1 LQFVRRFRGTGS
13 GLPSFPAPPS
23 SSTPPDVATKISEI
37 QAKVTHLEQV
47 VHGSYRSSSVAH
59 NLDATVRDVQGQL
72 KLLQQRITGNGV
84 QIGTKVFQSFEDVK
98 VWVRTHLPNRR
109 YGLFV
114 DGVSLLDFISAANH
128 TDTEKTFTAF
138 HNQQKTG
145 FASMYE
151 ARIALSTQHLFPM
164 VFGRVT
170 TPNLD
175 DCEYL
180 PALPDA
186 NRWDSGTTGLRYQID
201 KSLID
206 ITVQVESAID
216 TILLDS
222 LEARQIAMECL
233 IESKRFIA
241 ELCHFISQDY
251 SKWLHRGHSSKEAWK
266 ITSVCVRR
274 VFESLHSERI
284 VARDI
289 LDQTDPDFCTAKY
302 LWATWKAHT
311 VMSSYLKSRFYE
323 HQSITAVISRH
334 LADNFVK
341 HDDKVGPRLAVLEKT
356 MEKTT
361 KSVQHMESTL
371 KDLER
376 QVSAMDKVLKGL
388 GPKVDRLEHRQN
400 NRDRNDAKN
409 GGRGGGAQG

>member
-1 LQFVRRFRGTGS
+1 MGF
-13 GLPSFPAPPS
+13 
-23 SSTPPDVATKISEI
+23 K
-37 QAKVTHLEQV
+37 
-47 VHGSYRSSSVAH
+47 
-59 NLDATVRDVQGQL
+59 
-72 KLLQQRITGNGV
+72 
-84 QIGTKVFQSFEDVK
+84 SFEDVK
-98 VWVRTHLPNRR
+98 VCVRTHLPNRR

-114 DGVSLLDFISAANH
+114 DGVSLLDFFLAANH
-128 TDTEKTFTAF
+128 TDMEKTFTAF

-151 ARIALSTQHLFPM
+151 F
-164 VFGRVT
+164 
-170 TPNLD
+170 
-175 DCEYL
+175 L

-201 KSLID
+201 KSLVD

-222 LEARQIAMECL
+222 LEVHQIAMECL
-233 IESKRFIA
+233 IDSKRFVA
-241 ELCHFISQDY
+241 KLCHFISQDY

-289 LDQTDPDFCTAKY
+289 LDHTDPDFCTTKY

-311 VMSSYLKSRFYE
+311 IMSSYLKSRFYE
-323 HQSITAVISRH
+323 HQSITAIISRH

-341 HDDKVGPRLAVLEKT
+341 HDDKVGPRLTALEKAV
-356 MEKTT
+356 EKTSKGT
-361 KSVQHMESTL
+361 QQLETL
-371 KDLER
+371 IKDLDK
-376 QVSAMDKVLKGL
+376 QVSALDKSVKALQT
-388 GPKVDRLEHRQN
+388 KVDRLEHRQN
-400 NRDRNDAKN
+400 STNRQEPKN
-409 GGRGGGAQG
+409 GGRGGGELRASGCTSTSRKHRCGTYTSLLTFLHCSTSTSINAYRGVQKAT